1 MSAIRPQTD
10 LRLIKCPIESDNRN
24 QLTFNSKSDQY
35 QYFSKLPHI
44 NVDDF
49 TYQRKDGIIRYP
61 AHIDSILDYN
71 YVMYHNENYSDK
83 WFYAF
88 IIKMEYINDN
98 MTAITI
104 KTDSYQ
110 TWQFDISW
118 RRSFI
123 EREHVN
129 DDTVGLHT
137 VPEDIMT
144 GDVVSCKLQPTTSA
158 NPTKCYVV
166 ASSELLDNTTY
177 TTSNQTVPSGLY
189 LVGFTSQNGVRT
201 YCKAFDKA
209 GKADAINSV
218 FVTFKS
224 FFSNWI
230 SNKTYNIDGTTYS
243 ISGDISF
250 TVSFN
255 YSETITVTKVNYLDN
270 EYTPVNKKL
279 LTYPYSFL
287 QVSNKNGSIVNYKWE
302 EFNRLLHGN
311 NIEFLLKGTITPG
324 GSFCAYPKDYKNILE
339 NYDENIVLGKFPIG
353 GWNSDTYT
361 NWLTQNGI
369 NILGTQ
375 VDATTYRVA
384 AGGLQSLVGLG
395 QVAAGDYSGG
405 MNIGS
410 GLSNIFYALQDG
422 YRHSLIPDQAQGST
436 NIGDYSFQFGL
447 TNLSFKRMSIKEE
460 YARICDNYFSMFGYK
475 INRVKTPNITG
486 RQNWNYVKTIGA
498 NIQGNVPEEDLNEI
512 KDMFNKGITLW
523 HNASTYLDYSQSNN
537 IV

>member
-10 LRLIKCPIESDNRN
+10 LRLLKCPIESDNRN
-24 QLTFNSKSDQY
+24 QLTFNNKSDQY
-35 QYFSKLPHI
+35 KYFSKLPHLD
-44 NVDDF
+44 VDDF
-49 TYQRKDGIIRYP
+49 TYQRKDGVIRYP
-61 AHIDSILDYN
+61 EHIDNIIGYN
-71 YVMYHNENYSDK
+71 YVMYQNEAYTDK

-88 IIKMEYINDN
+88 ITKMEYINDN

-118 RRSFI
+118 KRSFI

-166 ASSELLDNTTY
+166 ASTELLDNTSY

-189 LVGFTSQNGVRT
+189 LVGFTSQSGVRT

-224 FFSNWI
+224 FFSSWV
-230 SNKTYNIDGTTYS
+230 SNKSYNIDGDTFN
-243 ISGDISF
+243 IQGDVSF
-250 TVSFN
+250 SVNFN

-302 EFNRLLHGN
+302 EFNRLLNGN
-311 NIEFLLKGTITPG
+311 NIEFLLRGTITPG
-324 GSFCAYPKDYKNILE
+324 GSFSAYPKDYKNILE

-369 NILGTQ
+369 NILGTH
-375 VDATTYRVA
+375 VDATTYRVV
-384 AGGLQSLVGLG
+384 AGGLQTIAGIG
-395 QVAAGDYSGG
+395 QIAAGDYSGG
-405 MNIGS
+405 MNIG
-410 GLSNIFYALQDG
+410 GGIGNIFNALQDD

-475 INRVKTPNITG
+475 INRVKVPNITG

-498 NIQGNVPEEDLNEI
+498 NIQGDVPEEDINEI
-512 KDMFNKGITLW
+512 KDMFNRGITLW

>member
-1 MSAIRPQTD
+1 MSAITPNTN
-10 LRLIKCPIESDNRN
+10 LKLLKCPIESDNRN
-24 QLTFNSKSDQY
+24 QITFTSKSAQTK
-35 QYFSKLPHI
+35 YFNNLPKLE
-44 NVDDF
+44 VDNF
-49 TYQRKDGIIRYP
+49 TYQRKDSVIRYP
-61 AHIDSILDYN
+61 AHIDTILSYN
-71 YVMYHNENYSDK
+71 YVMYQNDEYTDK

-88 IIKMEYINDN
+88 ITNMEYVNDN
-98 MTAITI
+98 MTFITI
-104 KTDSYQ
+104 KTDTFQ
-110 TWQFDISW
+110 TWQFDINW
-118 RRSFI
+118 KRSYI

-137 VPEDIMT
+137 VPENIMT
-144 GDVVSCKLQPTTSA
+144 GDFVSCMLQPTTSG
-158 NPTKCYVV
+158 NPDKCYVV

-189 LVGFTSQNGVRT
+189 LIGFTSQSGVRT

-224 FFSNWI
+224 FFSDWV
-230 SNKTYNIDGTTYS
+230 SNKTYNVDGTTYT
-243 ISGDISF
+243 ISGNISH
-250 TVSFN
+250 TVNFS
-255 YSETITVTKVNYLDN
+255 YSTTIDVTKVNYLDN
-270 EYTPVNKKL
+270 EYIPVNKKL

-311 NIEFLLKGTITPG
+311 KIQFNLRGTITPG
-324 GSFCAYPKDYKNILE
+324 GSFCAYPLDYKNILD
-339 NYDENIVLGKFPIG
+339 NHDESIVLGKFPIG
-353 GWNSDTYT
+353 GWSSDVYT

-369 NILGTQ
+369 NILGTHI
-375 VDATTYRVA
+375 DAASYRVA
-384 AGGLQSLVGLG
+384 AGGLQTLVGAV

-405 MNIGS
+405 MNIGGGIS
-410 GLSNIFYALQDG
+410 SIYNALQDN

-475 INRVKTPNITG
+475 INRVKVPNITG
-486 RQNWNYVKTIGA
+486 RRNWNYVKTLQT
-498 NIQGNVPEEDLNEI
+498 NIEGDIPENDINEL
-512 KDMFNKGITLW
+512 KTLFQNGITLW
-523 HNASTYLDYSQSNN
+523 HNVNTYLDYSQNN
-537 IV
+537 DII